1 MLHEPHLRSAF
12 MFNRIGRVLA
22 SAALLASCAM
32 GTAQAEEKVINFGI
46 MSTESSQNL
55 KTIWQPFLDDMS
67 KKTGLKVNATFASDY
82 AGLIQGMRFNKVD
95 VAWLGNK
102 AAMEAVDRSNGEIFA
117 QTSAANGAAG
127 YWSLLIVRKDSPI
140 NSVEDMLKNAKSL
153 TFGNGDP
160 NSTSGYLVPGY
171 YVFAKNHVDASTA
184 FKRTLNS
191 SHEVNALSVAK
202 GQLDVATFNTE
213 SWDRLAV
220 TQPDKVE
227 QLKVIWKSPLIP
239 ADPMVWSKALSDEN
253 KAKIREFF
261 ASYGDT
267 DEEKTVLKNMQLGK
281 FLKSSDDQLL
291 PIRQLELFKQRTEV
305 AASTTLDAKEKETR
319 LKEIDAGLSK
329 LQERITELNQKTAS
343 STAG

>member
-1 MLHEPHLRSAF
+1 MHLIIRRAC

-22 SAALLASCAM
+22 SAALLTACAL
-32 GTAQAEEKVINFGI
+32 GTAHAEEKVINFGI

-55 KTIWQPFLDDMS
+55 KSIWQPFLDDMS

-95 VAWLGNK
+95 VAWVGNK
-102 AAMEAVDRSNGEIFA
+102 AAIEAVDRSNGEVFA
-117 QTSAANGAAG
+117 QTAAADGAPG

-140 NSVEDMLKNAKSL
+140 NSVEDMLKNAKNL

-220 TQPDKVE
+220 TQPDKVKE
-227 QLKVIWKSPLIP
+227 LKVIWKSPLIP
-239 ADPMVWSKALSDEN
+239 SDPMVWSKALSDEN

-261 ASYGDT
+261 ATYGNT

-281 FLKSSDDQLL
+281 FLTSSDDQLL

-305 AASTTLDAKEKETR
+305 AASTTLDAQEKATR
-319 LKEIDAGLSK
+319 LKDIDASLSK
-329 LQERITELNQKTAS
+329 LQERMTELNPKTAAS
-343 STAG
+343 AAG